1 MEKTEDPSAG
11 SEPSETKAE
20 WILESLVIYLSGPIW
35 VTPIL
40 NFIEQK
46 SVGKK

>member
-1 MEKTEDPSAG
+1 MENKEDPATGSADN
-11 SEPSETKAE
+11 KAE

-46 SVGKK
+46 SVGKQ